1 MKETRSLEFGSIW
14 TDFQQGFYDMLSS
27 LIKNMGHLLWNL
39 VVVIFILLMARVLL
53 ALISKLTGHVIDRQ
67 RVLQDTEENDI
78 HAKRVNTVMTL
89 LRSTA
94 RYVIYFVAVLMI
106 LEQFNLGQITQNL
119 LVTAGIGGLAI
130 GFGAQSLVKDVV
142 TGMFLMFESQF
153 SVGDYVKIGDIEGT
167 VTATALR
174 TTYIQNE
181 KGQQII
187 LPNGSITR
195 VINYSRMGYSAAD
208 VTIMTSFAADT
219 KQVME
224 IIQEATMRYWEAHV
238 ADMVQDTP
246 PEIRGVTD
254 MTNAAVKYS
263 IYCKT
268 EPLKHWETERGIRL
282 AIKEA
287 LDVAGIK

>member
-1 MKETRSLEFGSIW
+1 MYMNNSIW
-14 TDFQQGFYDMLSS
+14 TTITQS
-27 LIKNMGHLLWNL
+27 LIEKFWTLLQDAGHLLWSLIVTAIILILAKIALEL
-39 VVVIFILLMARVLL
+39 VTKF
-53 ALISKLTGHVIDRQ
+53 TGHVIEKRNSLPVDSDEKEESQ
-67 RVLQDTEENDI
+67 R
-78 HAKRVNTVMTL
+78 RVHTAMTL
-89 LRSTA
+89 LHSAA
-94 RYVIYFVAVLMI
+94 RYGIYFVAILMI
-106 LEQFNLGQITQNL
+106 LDQFELGQTAQNL

-153 SVGDYVKIGDIEGT
+153 SVGDYVKIGDVEGT

-174 TTYIQNE
+174 ATYLVNE

-187 LPNGSITR
+187 IPNGSITR
-195 VINYSRMGYSAAD
+195 VINFSRTGYSAAD

-224 IIQEATMRYWEAHV
+224 TIREATAAYCTEHA
-238 ADMVQDTP
+238 ADMEPGTE
-246 PEIRGVTD
+246 PEIRGVID

-263 IYCKT
+263 VYCKT
-268 EPLKHWETERGIRL
+268 QPLKHWETERGLRL

-287 LDVAGIK
+287 LDAKGIR